1 MRYLS
6 ALAALFIFIS
16 GTSEL
21 AHAQANGCHG
31 AESNAP
37 QSYIHQ
43 FITEDWDRLVEATP
57 DSESFPPP
65 SAESLRVMT
74 NEQDADVCNE
84 IGHPHEVDDFQS
96 YFYTAGEYYFE
107 MYYPK
112 YDPDNPSTEG
122 PVFIVN
128 KREAEGEI
136 HSIFMTI

>member
-1 MRYLS
+1 MHHYLS
-6 ALAALFIFIS
+6 ALAALLILTSATS
-16 GTSEL
+16 GL
-21 AHAQANGCHG
+21 AYGQANGCHG
-31 AESNAP
+31 VESNAP

-57 DSESFPPP
+57 GSESFPPP

-107 MYYPK
+107 MYYP
-112 YDPDNPSTEG
+112 
-122 PVFIVN
+122 
-128 KREAEGEI
+128 R
-136 HSIFMTI
+136 